1 MSEPSLNREQV
12 DRLLELVADGALDLE
27 EGPAQLYPPR
37 QVDLGAVQ
45 GDVERWLEDA
55 ARRLENWMVIHV
67 ADTLRCASAG
77 LVPRAGQLGSPPA
90 GLALLGCSGGQDPLL
105 SVWDRGLVDALVS
118 GMLGGVVSANGAA
131 EAAERTLTEIDLR
144 MMRRAAAGLARALSR
159 AWPRET
165 ERVFGVEALAADPSA
180 LPGGSAP
187 PPSMAA
193 RFRIGLVDQPLGGIE
208 FRMPGWIA
216 RDLRT
221 ETKSPTQQRRGN
233 PEMREA
239 LGSLEVDVDVE
250 IHAGTFTLKQILA
263 LKAGDEMAL
272 PAPPRAVLQ
281 AGDTPYAIGIP
292 GSIEGRWA
300 VAIAPPAEGDDDGRQ
315 DG

>member
-12 DRLLELVADGALDLE
+12 DRLLALVADGELDLD

-55 ARRLENWMVIHV
+55 ARRMESWLIIHV
-67 ADTLRCASAG
+67 SDTLRCQSAG

-90 GLALLGCSGGQDPLL
+90 GLALLGCNGGQDPLL
-105 SVWDRGLVDALVS
+105 SVWDRGLVDAMVS
-118 GMLGGVVSANGAA
+118 SMLGGPVKASAGAS
-131 EAAERTLTEIDLR
+131 ERPLTEIDLR
-144 MMRRAAAGLARALSR
+144 MMRRAAEGLARALSR

-165 ERVFGVEALAADPSA
+165 EREFDVQAMASEPTA

-193 RFRIGLVDQPLGGIE
+193 RFTIGMVDGALGGIE

-221 ETKSPTQQRRGN
+221 EVRAPQARRQGS
-233 PEMREA
+233 PEMRDA
-239 LGSLEVDVDVE
+239 LGSLEVDVDVMVP
-250 IHAGTFTLKQILA
+250 AGTYTLAQILE
-263 LKAGDEMAL
+263 LKAGDEFAL
-272 PAPPRAVLQ
+272 PAPPVAVLQ
-281 AGDTPYAIGIP
+281 AGDTPYMVGIP

-300 VAIAPPAEGDDDGRQ
+300 VAIAPPAEGEDDGTQ

>member
-1 MSEPSLNREQV
+1 MSEPSLSREQV
-12 DRLLELVADGALDLE
+12 DRLLELVDQGELDLD
-27 EGPAQLYPPR
+27 EGPAQFYPPR

-55 ARRLENWMVIHV
+55 ARRLENWLIIHV
-67 ADTLRCASAG
+67 SDILRCSSAG

-105 SVWDRGLVDALVS
+105 SVWDRELVEPLVS
-118 GMLGGVVSANGAA
+118 GMLGGVIAA
-131 EAAERTLTEIDLR
+131 ADGSTVQGRALTEIDLR
-144 MMRRAAAGLARALSR
+144 MMGRTAVGLGRALTR

-165 ERVFGVEALAADPSA
+165 ARVFEVVALAGDPSA
-180 LPGGSAP
+180 LPGGSTP

-193 RFRIGLVDQPLGGIE
+193 RFHIGTVDASLGGIE

-216 RDLRT
+216 RDLRS
-221 ETKSPTQQRRGN
+221 ENKAPERRRQGS

-239 LGSLEVDVDVE
+239 LGTLEVDVDVVVP
-250 IHAGTFTLKQILA
+250 AGTFTLHQILGLA
-263 LKAGDEMAL
+263 EGDELSL

-281 AGDTPYAIGIP
+281 AGDMPYAVGVP

-300 VAIAPPAEGDDDGRQ
+300 VAIAPPAEGDDDGIQ

>member
-1 MSEPSLNREQV
+1 MTEPSLNREQV
-12 DRLLELVADGALDLE
+12 DRLLELVADGELDLQ

-55 ARRLENWMVIHV
+55 ARRMESWLIIHV
-67 ADTLRCASAG
+67 SDTLRCRSKG

-90 GLALLGCSGGQDPLL
+90 GLALLGCAGGQDPLL
-105 SVWDRGLVDALVS
+105 SVWDRGLSDAMVS
-118 GMLGGVVSANGAA
+118 AMLGGPVKPAVGAS
-131 EAAERTLTEIDLR
+131 ERSLTEIDLR
-144 MMRRAAAGLARALSR
+144 MLRRAAEGLARALSR
-159 AWPRET
+159 AWPRQT
-165 ERVFGVEALAADPSA
+165 EREFNVQAMASEPTA

-193 RFRIGLVDQPLGGIE
+193 RFNIGQADASLGGIE

-216 RDLRT
+216 RDLRN
-221 ETKSPTQQRRGN
+221 EVRPAQGQRRGS
-233 PEMREA
+233 PEMRDA
-239 LGSLEVDVDVE
+239 LGSLEVDVDVMVA
-250 IHAGTFTLKQILA
+250 AGTFTLAQILA
-263 LKAGDEMAL
+263 LEIGDEFAL
-272 PAPPRAVLQ
+272 PAPPTAVLQ
-281 AGDTPYAIGIP
+281 AGDTPYMVGIP

-300 VAIAPPAEGDDDGRQ
+300 VAISPTVEGEDDGNQ

>member
-1 MSEPSLNREQV
+1 MPEPSLNREQV

-67 ADTLRCASAG
+67 ADTLRCSSAG

-105 SVWDRGLVDALVS
+105 SVWDRALVDALVS
-118 GMLGGVVSANGAA
+118 GMLGGAVSASGAA
-131 EAAERTLTEIDLR
+131 DSNRTLTEIDLR
-144 MMRRAAAGLARALSR
+144 MMRRAAEGLARALSR

-165 ERVFGVEALAADPSA
+165 ERVFEVQALAADPSA

-216 RDLRT
+216 RDLRV
-221 ETKSPTQQRRGN
+221 ENKGPGQQRRGN

-239 LGSLEVDVDVE
+239 LGSLEVDVEVAVK
-250 IHAGTFTLKQILA
+250 AGTFTLNQILA
-263 LKAGDEMAL
+263 LEAGDELAL
-272 PAPPRAVLQ
+272 PAPPRAVVYPQ
-281 AGDTPYAIGIP
+281 PPRAT
-292 GSIEGRWA
+292 SRGR
-300 VAIAPPAEGDDDGRQ
+300 RC
-315 DG
+315 